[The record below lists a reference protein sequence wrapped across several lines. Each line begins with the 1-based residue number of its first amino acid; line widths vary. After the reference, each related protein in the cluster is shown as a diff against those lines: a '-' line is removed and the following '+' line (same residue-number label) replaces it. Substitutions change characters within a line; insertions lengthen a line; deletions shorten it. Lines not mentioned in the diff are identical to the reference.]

1 MTREVIEGQL
11 MAIEQAWGIR
21 IANRG
26 QLRDWIAESLSDPV
40 EILSLTTTLK
50 TWIALNQPG
59 GTVQVSRPL
68 FERMIASIRPGKRR
82 KG

>member
-21 IANRG
+21 IANRA

-40 EILSLTTTLK
+40 EILSLTTTLN
-50 TWIALNQPG
+50 TWMALNQPS
-59 GTVQVSRPL
+59 GTVLVSRPL
-68 FERMIASIRPGKRR
+68 FERMIASIRPAERR